1 MINNVQ
7 LDFINECL
15 KVSDAGFNM
24 KNLPLG
30 LDKIIT
36 RGGGKTEMP
45 LFFLAQGYQDC
56 LFLVIRGATEK
67 HDFIRCLN
75 FDPVDFMGGKV
86 HAGAYEAA
94 KWIIEQS
101 RRYIDQWCGR
111 IIVVGHSLGA
121 ATGSTVAAILRLQE
135 RRENV
140 TAIIAASFPVFSSN
154 IQKLTEPF
162 ITSFVYNNDVVPK
175 LSLKNVK
182 ALLPMLSSMGG
193 AQSQQS
199 VEEVIVQT
207 LQTILMQ
214 RGIYV
219 ERSSLLETVSR
230 QIALIK
236 QQQVTTDL
244 FCPGTVSHV
253 KLNLQNQTYDI
264 IPFKDGEPI
273 QSIMSVL
280 IGVQDHSLQLLIAA
294 LDKIINQKQNY
305 GPVDI
310 DNLD

>member
-1 MINNVQ
+1 MINNVP

-36 RGGGKTEMP
+36 RGGGETEMP

-56 LFLVIRGATEK
+56 LFLVIRGATET

-86 HAGAYEAA
+86 HAGVYKAA
-94 KWIIEQS
+94 KWIIKQS

-140 TAIIAASFPVFSSN
+140 TAITAGSFPVFSSN
-154 IQKLTEPF
+154 IRKLTKPF

-175 LSLKNVK
+175 LSLKNIK
-182 ALLPMLSSMGG
+182 AFLPMISG
-193 AQSQQS
+193 
-199 VEEVIVQT
+199 IVQI
-207 LQTILMQ
+207 LQSILVQ
-214 RGIYV
+214 NGINI
-219 ERSSLLETVSR
+219 ERLPLLETVSR
-230 QIALIK
+230 QITKIK
-236 QQQVTTDL
+236 QQQITTDL
-244 FCPGTVSHV
+244 FCPGTVSRV
-253 KLNLQNQTYDI
+253 RLNSESQTYDI
-264 IPFKDGEPI
+264 VPFKDGEPI
-273 QSIMSVL
+273 YDIMSAL
-280 IGVQDHSLQLLIAA
+280 AGVKDHSLQSLIAG
-294 LDKIINQKQNY
+294 LDEIGSENIIVKLVSIAFNFLRS
-305 GPVDI
+305 I
-310 DNLD
+310 